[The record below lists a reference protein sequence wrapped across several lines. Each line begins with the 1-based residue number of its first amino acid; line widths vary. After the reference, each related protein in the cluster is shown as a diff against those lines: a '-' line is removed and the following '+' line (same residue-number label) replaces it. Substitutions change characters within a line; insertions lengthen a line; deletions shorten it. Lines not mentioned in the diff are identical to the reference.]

1 MRVHLINETPPTTT
15 TMTTTR
21 QRPASPESALAKV
34 PAAATSSIQMEGW
47 TREDIELLK
56 DTIAKGA
63 SDPELRLFGKVCE
76 RTGLDPFARQIYLI
90 KRWDTVLKREVASPQ
105 TSIDGF
111 RLVADR
117 TGLMDGHEVYWCGA
131 DGEWRDVWLDQEPP
145 AAAKVIVFKKGCSRA
160 FPAIALFREYAQ
172 TTREGKLTMMWAK
185 MPANQLAKCAES
197 LAIRKAFP
205 AELSGLYT
213 REEMGQAEVVD
224 VTPAETDR
232 DALQAAAVRK
242 MKDCG
247 VTAAGM
253 NAMLAELGGEG
264 CRAIGQL
271 PDDVLITLAKSKVTP
286 EALERWN
293 GAAKPT
299 RTATVRRIDP
309 ALPADVDP
317 TPEPEPEVIEDD
329 EPMLWAGGDE

>member
-1 MRVHLINETPPTTT
+1 
-15 TMTTTR
+15 MTTTR

-34 PAAATSSIQMEGW
+34 PATASIQMEGW

-63 SDPELRLFGKVCE
+63 TDPELRLFGKVCE

-90 KRWDTVLKREVASPQ
+90 KRWDAVLKRDVASPQ

-145 AAAKVIVFKKGCSRA
+145 SAAKVIVFKKGCSRA

-172 TTREGKLTMMWAK
+172 TTREGKLTMMWVK

-213 REEMGQAEVVD
+213 REEMWQAEVVD
-224 VTPAETDR
+224 VTTAEPDR
-232 DALQAAAVRK
+232 DALQAAAIRK
-242 MKDCG
+242 LKELG
-247 VTAAGM
+247 VSTAGLKE
-253 NAMLAELGGEG
+253 MLADLGGEG
-264 CRAIGQL
+264 CKGIGQL
-271 PDDVLITLAKSKVTP
+271 PDEVLIRLAKGGAKP
-286 EALERWN
+286 ETVARWN
-293 GAAKPT
+293 NMKGVGLSELTTETTKP
-299 RTATVRRIDP
+299 AIVRRADP
-309 ALPADVDP
+309 ALPEDVDH
-317 TPEPEPEVIEDD
+317 TPEHEPEVIDDD

>member
-1 MRVHLINETPPTTT
+1 
-15 TMTTTR
+15 
-21 QRPASPESALAKV
+21 
-34 PAAATSSIQMEGW
+34 MEGW
-47 TREDIELLK
+47 SREDIELLK

-63 SDPELRLFGKVCE
+63 TDPELRLFGKVCE

-90 KRWDTVLKREVASPQ
+90 KRWDAVLKREVASPQ

-145 AAAKVIVFKKGCSRA
+145 AAAKVVVFKKGCSRA
-160 FPAIALFREYAQ
+160 FPAIALFREYVQ

-213 REEMGQAEVVD
+213 REEMGQSEVVD
-224 VTPAETDR
+224 VTPAEPAR
-232 DALQAAAVRK
+232 DALQAAAIRK
-242 MKDCG
+242 LKDCG
-247 VTAAGM
+247 VTTAGLK
-253 NAMLAELGGEG
+253 AMLTDLSGEG
-264 CRAIGQL
+264 CKGIGQL
-271 PDDVLITLAKSKVTP
+271 ADDALIRLAKHGAKP
-286 EALERWN
+286 ETVERWN
-293 GAAKPT
+293 GAAAKASTP
-299 RTATVRRIDP
+299 AIVRRIEAAQP
-309 ALPADVDP
+309 AVEPPAETV
-317 TPEPEPEVIEDD
+317 EPEPEVIDDD
-329 EPMLWAGGDE
+329 EPMLWAGGEA